1 MNKKE
6 FIKRMNKI
14 KKKKLNHT
22 MCYTCD
28 LIKDEFYNKGLY
40 YYRKIIKPYMVSDCP
55 IISNSYIDIN
65 NSRGAVRILALT
77 TFEIECLESGI
88 YKEF

>member
-1 MNKKE
+1 MTKKE

-14 KKKKLNHT
+14 KNKNLSNDYG
-22 MCYTCD
+22 YTCS
-28 LIKDEFYNKGLY
+28 FVYNYLGIYAKLKY
-40 YYRKIIKPYMVSDCP
+40 AKIIKPYLNTSEAFIRREFLDC
-55 IISNSYIDIN
+55 N
-65 NSRGAVRILALT
+65 NSLETVRILALT

>member
-1 MNKKE
+1 MTKKE

-14 KKKKLNHT
+14 KKKNLNYD
-22 MCYTCD
+22 MCYTCE
-28 LIKDEFYNKGLY
+28 LINDEFYSKGLD
-40 YYRKIIKPYMVSDCP
+40 YYRKIIKPYMVSNCP
-55 IISNSYIDIN
+55 IISNSFIDIN
-65 NSRGAVRILALT
+65 NSRGTVRILALT

>member
-1 MNKKE
+1 MTKKE

-14 KKKKLNHT
+14 KNKNLSKDLE
-22 MCYTCD
+22 YTCSYIYND
-28 LIKDEFYNKGLY
+28 LGICAKLKYD
-40 YYRKIIKPYMVSDCP
+40 KIIKPYLDLPRAFIRREFLDC
-55 IISNSYIDIN
+55 N
-65 NSRGAVRILALT
+65 NSMKTVRILALT